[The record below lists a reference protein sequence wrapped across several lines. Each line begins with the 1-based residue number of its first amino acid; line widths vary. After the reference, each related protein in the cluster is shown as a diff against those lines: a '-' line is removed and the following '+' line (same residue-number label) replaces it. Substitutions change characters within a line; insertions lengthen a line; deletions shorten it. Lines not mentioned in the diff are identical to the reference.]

1 MGGFLQFDRAKLKAV
16 VHYVCSQC
24 EPAELGAVK
33 LHKTLYYADMLHY
46 LGFGAPLTGATYRK
60 RPLGPMCDSLL
71 PILRELERGGAIEV
85 REVDYFGY
93 RKKEYVSLQ
102 EPALDKLGTDE
113 RAILDEIIDF
123 VCRENT
129 AKTISDFS
137 HSAPWEIVEFG
148 EVLPYH
154 NALLLV
160 PNQVSEDAFD
170 WALEQ
175 ASDIEAAR
183 SRGNPL
189 DYPVFADLRSRV
201 LQEGRG

>member
-1 MGGFLQFDRAKLKAV
+1 MQFDRAKLKTV
-16 VHYVCSQC
+16 VHYVCSEC

-46 LGFGAPLTGATYRK
+46 LGLGTPLTGATYRK
-60 RPLGPMCDSLL
+60 RPLGPMCDALR
-71 PILRELERGGAIEV
+71 PALRELERAGAIET

-93 RKKEYVSLQ
+93 RKKEYVSLKQ
-102 EPALDKLGTDE
+102 PESETLSESE
-113 RAILDEIIDF
+113 RAILDEIVDF

-154 NALLLV
+154 NALLLI

-175 ASDIEAAR
+175 APDIETAR
-183 SRGNPL
+183 SQGNPL